1 MNENKL
7 NSEKSPSTKKYN
19 TTDIPGPYFAPDWTN
34 LYHNILKITIF
45 MTVAN
50 MYVMSS
56 FAIRWSDN
64 RNQLIE
70 DCKRL
75 LMYNNNKINNNTS
88 SWLQLLERANILG
101 TQN

>member
-1 MNENKL
+1 
-7 NSEKSPSTKKYN
+7 
-19 TTDIPGPYFAPDWTN
+19 
-34 LYHNILKITIF
+34 

-56 FAIRWSDN
+56 FAIRWNDN

-75 LMYNNNKINNNTS
+75 LMYNNNKINNKTRYPKLILAGRKPFLIT
-88 SWLQLLERANILG
+88 LQQLG
-101 TQN
+101 KIYNCKEDYGDFDK